1 MKKLLI
7 VLMLLST
14 LLLSACD
21 ESYPSITIH
30 EGGGKDSRSISIGQP
45 YKYDGFDVENID
57 GEKDLI
63 LHFIKG
69 AEEVKQ

>member
-30 EGGGKDSRSISIGQP
+30 EGGGKDSRVIDIGQP
-45 YKYDGFDVENID
+45 YKYDGFDIENAD
-57 GEKDLI
+57 GGKDLI

-69 AEEVKQ
+69 TEGVSE